1 MIVLYRPTGLEKME
15 WFQKK
20 ASTVMAFSEAV
31 TIDSNGYIAPSTAT
45 STPGITGLVYKQIKA
60 TDTDYASTTRVPVL
74 MPGRDSV
81 FLADVGTGTAAQTNV
96 GEFKDLADSKNV
108 DVTADTYGH
117 VFVVDV
123 ISTSQVLV
131 KFAVKGGPAAG

>member
-1 MIVLYRPTGLEKME
+1 MIILYRPTGTERIE
-15 WFQKK
+15 WFAKK

-45 STPGITGLVYKQIKA
+45 STPGITGLVYRQVKA
-60 TDTDYASTTRVPVL
+60 TDSDYASTTRVPVL
-74 MPGRDSV
+74 VPRSDTV
-81 FLADVGTGTAAQTNV
+81 FLADVGTGTAAQTNI

-131 KFAVKGGPAAG
+131 RFAQKGGPAAG